1 MKTSLLVSVLCFYT
15 VISYAQHSTTSDSS
29 ATDVQIEVKAVQ
41 TGAKAPFTKTNIT
54 KTFIEQHNTGADLPF
69 MLQQTPGVVVQSDAG
84 NGIGYT
90 GLRIRGTDASRINVT
105 LNGVPFNDAESQ
117 GSFFVNMPDFLSN
130 TENIQVQRGVGGST
144 NGAGAFG
151 ASIHLNTFSLAEKAS
166 LQCNNSV
173 GSFNTFK
180 HTLKLNTG
188 RINKY
193 FFVNARASLIKSDG
207 YIDRASSNLR
217 SYYLSA
223 SFQKKH
229 TSITFNTFS
238 GKEKTYQAWY
248 GVDENNIKNNRT
260 FNSAGTE
267 RSTTPYENE
276 TDNYTQTHYQCIV
289 RKKINNI
296 TLHATA
302 FLVKGLGYYEQ
313 YKADV
318 KYSKF
323 SLPNHNGQ
331 STTDIVRQLW
341 LDNNF
346 YGVNYT
352 ANYNK
357 QAWDIIYGGSISTY
371 EGNHYGNIIWAAQ
384 GGIPNNFS
392 FYNNRG
398 NKQDINQFV
407 KATYTISNVITAYAD
422 LQTRFVRYTIQ
433 GYRDN
438 PNLMVDKKFAFVNPK
453 FGIQLQQK
461 NYTAFVSVAKAA
473 KEPNRDDFEAGINQ
487 LPTPEKLY
495 DIEMGYETTIAQ
507 KLFVAAT
514 YYYMHYKDQLI
525 LTGKINDV
533 GAQTRTNVSKSYRT
547 GIELVANYKI
557 NNRFAINSNIA
568 LSKNIIKRYT
578 DYTPDY
584 DNGNEISKSFT
595 NTTIALSPNSVINI
609 TPSFASKGWLIEWQN
624 QCIGRQYLDNTA
636 NKLKS
641 LKGYYNANILVRYS
655 ITKANTVQLFAQV
668 NNVFNADITPN
679 GYTYSYVA
687 GAALSV
693 NNFYFPMAKRNILA
707 GVNISL

>member
-1 MKTSLLVSVLCFYT
+1 MKKSLFVYLLCGYT
-15 VISYAQHSTTSDSS
+15 IISNAQITKDSS
-29 ATDVQIEVKAVQ
+29 INNVQIEVKAVQ
-41 TGAKAPFTKTNIT
+41 NGTKAPFTKTTIT

-84 NGIGYT
+84 NGVGYT

-166 LQCNNSV
+166 MQFNNSV
-173 GSFNTFK
+173 GSFNTLR

-188 RINKY
+188 RIHKY
-193 FFVNARASLIKSDG
+193 FFINARASFIKSDG
-207 YIDRASSNLR
+207 YIDRAHSNLR

-223 SFQKKH
+223 SFQKQQ

-248 GVDENNIKNNRT
+248 GVDEYNVKNNRT
-260 FNSAGTE
+260 YNSAGTE
-267 RSTTPYENE
+267 RSNTPYENE
-276 TDNYTQTHYQCIV
+276 TDNYTQTHYQFIV
-289 RKKINNI
+289 RKKLQNI
-296 TLHATA
+296 TLHATV
-302 FLVKGLGYYEQ
+302 FLVKGAGYYEQ
-313 YKADV
+313 YKANV
-318 KYSKF
+318 AYSNF
-323 SLPNHNGQ
+323 SLPNYNGQ
-331 STTDIVRQLW
+331 SNTDIVRQLW

-357 QAWDIIYGGSISTY
+357 QDWDVIYGGSISTY
-371 EGNHYGNIIWAAQ
+371 EGKHFGHVIWAAQ
-384 GGIPNNFS
+384 GGIPNNFK
-392 FYNNRG
+392 FYNNLG

-407 KATYTISNVITAYAD
+407 KVNYTISNVLTAYAD
-422 LQTRFVRYTIQ
+422 VQTRFVHYTIN
-433 GYRDN
+433 GYRNN
-438 PNLMVDKKFAFVNPK
+438 PNLLVDKKFAFLNPK

-461 NYTAFVSVAKAA
+461 KHTAFISVAKAA

-495 DIEMGYETTIAQ
+495 DIELGYETNISE
-507 KLFVAAT
+507 KFNIAAT

-547 GIELVANYKI
+547 GIELVASYKVNHYI
-557 NNRFAINSNIA
+557 AIHANLA

-578 DYTPDY
+578 DYIPDY
-584 DNGNEISKSFT
+584 DNGTEIKNIFT
-595 NTTIALSPNSVINI
+595 NTYIALSPNRIANI
-609 TPSFASKGWLIEWQN
+609 SASFANKGWFIEWQN
-624 QCIGRQYLDNTA
+624 QWVSTQYLDNTA
-636 NKLKS
+636 SKTKL
-641 LKGYYNANILVRYS
+641 LKGYYNANVLVRYS
-655 ITKANTVQLFAQV
+655 IIKPNTVQLFAQL
-668 NNVFNADITPN
+668 NNVFNASITPN
-679 GYTYSYVA
+679 GYTYSYVS
-687 GAALSV
+687 GGALSV
-693 NNFYFPMAKRNILA
+693 NNFYFPMATRNILV